1 MNPSAV
7 EEFVVIGER
16 TKRFSS
22 SIPLASLTGVNN
34 FDFIKNT
41 PLSNVNNIQLE
52 PIYKR

>member
-1 MNPSAV
+1 MNPYEV
-7 EEFVVIGER
+7 EEFVVIGES

-22 SIPLASLTGVNN
+22 SIPLANLTGVNN

-52 PIYKR
+52 PIYK